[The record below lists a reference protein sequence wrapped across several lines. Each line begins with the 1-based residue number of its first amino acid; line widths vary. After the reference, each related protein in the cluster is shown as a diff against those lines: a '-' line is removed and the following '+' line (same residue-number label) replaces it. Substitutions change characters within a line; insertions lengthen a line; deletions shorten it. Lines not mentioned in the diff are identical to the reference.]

1 MLSVKRS
8 RPYSPQGVF
17 LFSLFLLLAFAIVY
31 REYRFYRLPILE
43 QIPKTLEDQRV
54 ISGVTRNGIPS
65 IDEPV
70 FETISTADQHLQD
83 DGFGIAV
90 HMNGFYRFYPY
101 QILVWHEIVNDVF
114 EGKPLAITY
123 SPLTYTSAVFE
134 RDLGEEVGVLTFGV
148 DGTVLDNHLVL
159 YDRQT
164 ESLWSQLH
172 QKSFAGK
179 LHETVLSSYPFTVMN
194 WQTFKTIYPNGQA
207 LSQETGVSRDYLRNP
222 YGNYHLTQDI
232 YFPLSHMDERLPSKT
247 VIFGITVGDKH
258 IAIPKEIIIKEKD
271 FFLDLEEQVT
281 IHIVY
286 DASLDFIQAFL
297 KKGEREEALQLEP
310 AFWFSWVA
318 THPQTEIYQGV
329 ISS

>member
-83 DGFGIAV
+83 DGFGIAIQR
-90 HMNGFYRFYPY
+90 NGFYRFYPY

-232 YFPLSHMDERLPSKT
+232 YFPLSHMDERLPAKKLVMGIHVADKT
-247 VIFGITVGDKH
+247 
-258 IAIPKEIIIKEKD
+258 IAIPKEIIVSEKEIVLD
-271 FFLDLEEQVT
+271 IGEETTVRVIFYALLNFILAFF
-281 IHIVY
+281 
-286 DASLDFIQAFL
+286 
-297 KKGEREEALQLEP
+297 
-310 AFWFSWVA
+310 
-318 THPQTEIYQGV
+318 
-329 ISS
+329 